1 MKQTSIFRGIVWC
14 CVLAYSSGYTIAQTN
29 SKTIAPQTIYN
40 EGIELY
46 DKQDYA
52 AAEQS
57 FGAAAENLPKRQEQS
72 WAHYNRGNTFL
83 QQQNYA
89 QAIEAYKQAL
99 RLQPNNSDAQYN
111 LAYAQKKLK
120 QNQNQQKQNQNQQKQ
135 NQNQQNQNQNQ
146 QNQNQNQQN
155 QNQNQQN
162 QNQQNQNQNQQNQNQ
177 NQPNG
182 SAQRVQNQA
191 AAQRLSKQNAA
202 RILERMKQEE
212 IGVQRKMLRQKAE
225 KTPPTNGKDW

>member
-1 MKQTSIFRGIVWC
+1 MNELWVKKMKNTFLIKQTTIFRGMVWC
-14 CVLAYSSGYTIAQTN
+14 CVLTCSSSYMIAQTN

-46 DKQDYA
+46 DKQDYT

-57 FGAAAENLPKRQEQS
+57 FSAAAENLPKRQEKS

-120 QNQNQQKQNQNQQKQ
+120 QNQNQQNQNQQNQNQQ
-135 NQNQQNQNQNQ
+135 NQNQNQNQ

-155 QNQNQQN
+155 
-162 QNQQNQNQNQQNQNQ
+162 
-177 NQPNG
+177 G
-182 SAQRVQNQA
+182 STQRVQNQA